1 MPDSMNGAF
10 FTDTWPTGHT
20 SDLDD
25 PERNDFGAAVSAGG
39 GIIACVSKERRQRRD
54 EGVLRQ

>member
-25 PERNDFGAAVSAGG
+25 PERNDFRGG
-39 GIIACVSKERRQRRD
+39 GIGRREHHCLRFRRTQTTT
-54 EGVLRQ
+54 G